1 MTGWQLQEK
10 EVHCPYCGEAI
21 TVLLNP
27 EDVGQDYIEDC
38 QVCCSPFVV
47 TVDLTGVEPEVWLQ
61 REDGSDW

>member
-1 MTGWQLQEK
+1 MSGWQLQEK

-38 QVCCSPFVV
+38 QVCCRPIEFCLSEGGSGE
-47 TVDLTGVEPEVWLQ
+47 LYAEVRSEL
-61 REDGSDW
+61 EC